1 VKAKVSPTGRPVFT
15 RRRNPSNDF
24 DDPCP
29 DRGDA
34 VKGKALPNSG
44 KRKRSSEADADDTVK
59 TVTKKSMVLKEH
71 PREDRCARVNA
82 LISASKATIGFFL
95 EIFPS
100 DDQVEV
106 AGERWFA
113 EVIEKKKKGSKIYG
127 VSVKAKWCKT
137 NTLSPEV
144 PYNSTHISLKNVKDY
159 GPKANFI

>member
-1 VKAKVSPTGRPVFT
+1 
-15 RRRNPSNDF
+15 
-24 DDPCP
+24 
-29 DRGDA
+29 
-34 VKGKALPNSG
+34 
-44 KRKRSSEADADDTVK
+44 
-59 TVTKKSMVLKEH
+59 
-71 PREDRCARVNA
+71 
-82 LISASKATIGFFL
+82 L

-113 EVIEKKKKGSKIYG
+113 EVIESKIYG